1 MEQNLN
7 QNPVP
12 IQPQPSNKFPTWAIV
27 LISVLVTGIAVA
39 SGTYYFLNRD
49 KNLTNNQP
57 QPTSQQTESPL
68 PSNTKNGNQVSD
80 GFVYMKSLTDSPHGQ
95 ADIIVSNF
103 DGSTRSKIQTV
114 PKYVGPLDDND
125 VSETGKI
132 VYSTFSDTG
141 ESILVSDKGATPR
154 NILILPQG
162 KSVES
167 TKISPDGQKIVYS
180 LLNWGNNNFTEQLWV
195 MNADG
200 ADNKMIID
208 DTGRYIVEQGP
219 FRLAPLAWSKDKTKV
234 YMITTTDSEATPRGM
249 YVADLATAK
258 IQKAKTP
265 NVTLWGLSFS
275 PDRTKIAYTTF
286 EWKDVP
292 DSFPEAEAPFTISV
306 TDLNTGATEKI
317 LESQA
322 DQYSDPVWSPD
333 GKKIMYKI
341 AREFV
346 EGGDAAILVVD
357 ASTKKTS
364 VVVQSTK
371 NTRMGPWA
379 WLSNDRVIYTEESY
393 TTGQI
398 QNKVTTYLFTIK
410 IDGTNKQSI
419 DSARDMIV
427 FDSLK

>member
-7 QNPVP
+7 QNLPP
-12 IQPQPSNKFPTWAIV
+12 IQPQSSSKFPTWAIV
-27 LISVLVTGIAVA
+27 LISIFATGIVVGL
-39 SGTYYFLNRD
+39 GTYYFLNRD
-49 KNLTNNQP
+49 ENLVNNQP
-57 QPTSQQTESPL
+57 PTDNKQTESPL
-68 PSNTKNGNQVSD
+68 PTTTQNGNQVSE
-80 GFVYMKSLTDSPHGQ
+80 GFVYMKSLTDSPQGQ

-103 DGSTRSKIQTV
+103 DGSSKSKVQTV

-125 VSETGKI
+125 VSQTGRI
-132 VYSTFSDTG
+132 VYSTFSETG
-141 ESILVSDKGATPR
+141 ESIWVSDKGSTPR
-154 NILILPQG
+154 NIFTLPQG

-167 TKISPDGQKIVYS
+167 TKISLDGEKITYS
-180 LLNWGNNNFTEQLWV
+180 LLNWGNNNATEQLWT

-200 ADNKMIID
+200 TENKIAID

-219 FRLAPLAWSKDKTKV
+219 FRLAPVAWSKDKTKV

-249 YVADLATAK
+249 YVADLVTTK

-286 EWKDVP
+286 EWKAVP
-292 DSFPEAEAPFTISV
+292 DSFPEAGAPFTISV

-357 ASTKKTS
+357 VSTKKTS
-364 VVVQSTK
+364 VIVSSTK
-371 NTRMGPWA
+371 NTRMRPWA

-410 IDGTNKQSI
+410 IDGTDKQSI

-427 FDSLK
+427 FDSLR

>member
-12 IQPQPSNKFPTWAIV
+12 IQPEPPKKFPTWVIV
-27 LISVLVTGIAVA
+27 LISVLATGIVVA
-39 SGTYYFLNRD
+39 SGTYYFLTRD
-49 KNLTNNQP
+49 KTAVNNEPSVTNQP
-57 QPTSQQTESPL
+57 TENPTPTTSQ
-68 PSNTKNGNQVSD
+68 NGNQVSE
-80 GFVYMKSLTDSPHGQ
+80 GFVYMKSLTDSPQGQ

-103 DGSTRSKIQTV
+103 DGSSKSKVQTV

-125 VSETGKI
+125 VSQNGRI

-141 ESILVSDKGATPR
+141 ESVWVSDKGASPR
-154 NILILPQG
+154 NILTLPKG

-167 TKISPDGQKIVYS
+167 TKISPDGEKIAYS
-180 LLNWGNNNFTEQLWV
+180 LLNWGNNNFTEQLWI

-200 ADNKMIID
+200 TDNKMVID
-208 DTGRYIVEQGP
+208 DTGKYIVEQGP
-219 FRLAPLAWSKDKTKV
+219 FRLAPVAWSKDKSKV

-265 NVTLWGLSFS
+265 NITLWGLSFS

-292 DSFPEAEAPFTISV
+292 DSFPEAGPPFSISV
-306 TDLNTGATEKI
+306 TDLSTGVTEKI

-322 DQYSDPVWSPD
+322 DRYSDPVWSPD
-333 GKKIMYKI
+333 SKKIMYKI

-357 ASTKKTS
+357 TNTKKTN
-364 VVVQSTK
+364 VVVPSTK
-371 NTRMGPWA
+371 NTRMRPWA
-379 WLSNDRVIYTEESY
+379 WFSNNRVIYTEESY

-410 IDGTNKQSI
+410 IDGTDKQSI

>member
-57 QPTSQQTESPL
+57 QPFGQQTESPL
-68 PSNTKNGNQVSD
+68 PSNTQNGNQVSD
-80 GFVYMKSLTDSPHGQ
+80 SFVYMKSLTDSPQGQ

-103 DGSTRSKIQTV
+103 DGSTKSKIQTV
-114 PKYVGPLDDND
+114 SKYVGPLDDND

-141 ESILVSDKGATPR
+141 ESIWVSDKGATPR
-154 NILILPQG
+154 SILTLPQG

-167 TKISPDGQKIVYS
+167 TKISPDGQKIAYS

-200 ADNKMIID
+200 TDNKMIID

-219 FRLAPLAWSKDKTKV
+219 FRLAPLAWSKDRTKV

-275 PDRTKIAYTTF
+275 SDRTKIAYTTF

-292 DSFPEAEAPFTISV
+292 DGFPEAGAPLTISV
-306 TDLNTGATEKI
+306 TDLNAGATEKI

-364 VVVQSTK
+364 VVVPSTK
-371 NTRMGPWA
+371 NTRMRPWA

-410 IDGTNKQSI
+410 IDGTDKRSI